1 MKFFIKLKDL
11 IDIYIMSADEN
22 KEEGPETLYSQESTT
37 LPSEASVEQEDGQ
50 LTTKKPAEKSEVIV
64 IKPSAGEYK
73 KSNRIEY
80 SSAEEQDKGEG
91 EGEQSVA
98 AAKAKEA
105 GQSFTEMIKSLGKK
119 AMTKAE
125 EKTKELRDKSVEIVG
140 TATQKDARDIQALG
154 LHAENVVIVFEKII
168 AEIEREDYQSQEKL
182 LKGYKK
188 LLEEQINVIDSK
200 QNIAKR
206 LKDIS

>member
-1 MKFFIKLKDL
+1 
-11 IDIYIMSADEN
+11 MSADEN

-37 LPSEASVEQEDGQ
+37 LPSEASVEQEDGP
-50 LTTKKPAEKSEVIV
+50 LTTKKPAEKGEVIV
-64 IKPSAGEYK
+64 IKPSAVEYK

-80 SSAEEQDKGEG
+80 SSAEEQDKDKEEGEG

-125 EKTKELRDKSVEIVG
+125 EKTKELKDKSVETVG
-140 TATQKDARDIQALG
+140 TGTQKDARDIQALG

>member
-1 MKFFIKLKDL
+1 
-11 IDIYIMSADEN
+11 MSNDEN
-22 KEEGPETLYSQESTT
+22 KEEAPETPYSQESTT
-37 LPSEASVEQEDGQ
+37 LPSEASAVEEEDQ
-50 LTTKKPAEKSEVIV
+50 LTTKKPAEESEVIV
-64 IKPSAGEYK
+64 IKPSEVEYK
-73 KSNRIEY
+73 ESNRIEY
-80 SSAEEQDKGEG
+80 SSAEEQDKEEG

-105 GQSFTEMIKSLGKK
+105 EQSFTEMIKSLGKK

-125 EKTKELRDKSVEIVG
+125 EKTKEIKDKSVETLG
-140 TATQKDARDIQALG
+140 TGTQKDARDIQALG
-154 LHAENVVIVFEKII
+154 IHAENVVIVFEKIM
-168 AEIEREDYQSQEKL
+168 AEIEREDYESQEKL
-182 LKGYKK
+182 LTGYKK